1 MVQHPPPPAG
11 PPNEPEVFQLFLTGK
26 LFSPLTLAV
35 ECNLARAVELD
46 PCKTDEGKE
55 LTAAEKTEC
64 CKGIFTNKILLPD
77 SNGDYPTDT
86 SQSGRVEAG
95 VDDLWAG
102 SGCFCIPD
110 IMNDNLPFFNAVLD
124 IAKTCGGSYDITTIP
139 CSSSI
144 TTSCTSGFTTDC
156 SGVTVGGSDGNDV
169 TNGFVGKSQAQ
180 MKADVAARP
189 ASNVPPAPDPAP
201 AATKGAKKIQVDI
214 RLKDA
219 TGFLGDSTAAKA
231 KRTELETNLAKAL
244 CNCVS
249 PTFKVKLVAVSK
261 GSTIVTAEVQPAEG
275 SSEITTAQVD
285 TINDQMEQDGGLG
298 KSASMT
304 AYGNVTATLPAPAP
318 PGQAPAPVRDAK
330 KIALPKGLN
339 TPPAKL
345 PAAVTGIP
353 RTGIDGSSYE
363 GGFEIDNSKYL
374 ESLAGQMLPGIVM
387 AVLLF
392 VIMILMLLVY
402 LVSTLCGLTFCK
414 CCNGAY
420 KPRRFSKKDLK
431 INKVVCLVFC
441 AITAAGAF
449 TVFAETPPLL
459 ENTKDLTGAMAGTI
473 SELSANVTAIA
484 DAMEAA
490 AEDPTLNI
498 GDIAST
504 TTTMKDAMASVDKT
518 VQDAQD
524 QIEEY
529 VDMSGLYVTIAA
541 GIMFG
546 ITFIVFALGF
556 VGFWRLLIFFTIILS
571 IMMIIGWIVWGL
583 LSLLTVFV
591 DDLCWAMNDYL
602 RDRYNSDLSDFIPC
616 MDPKVAVSTMNV
628 GRDQVASGIA
638 AVNDQLEEY
647 AGGENGNP
655 YLKYLCYNYAKVPL
669 KDLCNKKTIY
679 HDQAYSTF
687 VCQAEDQKKLTEKAD
702 MTSYDS
708 TVQDLIMFPDAFC
721 PYPTNFYSVALG
733 NFSKPASAGGL
744 GQLRCPFKG
753 YSDDAM
759 TQAIEFSMGQCYTVK
774 QLPSDVFDA
783 KAATAAKAQLVLDVM
798 PKIESLLQCELVG
811 TAFSRMVGP
820 CDGMA
825 TALTSLYAGFLLVAM
840 GYFLLW
846 ASTLVLISRLQ
857 YYRSYCVDA
866 DKY

>member
-1 MVQHPPPPAG
+1 M
-11 PPNEPEVFQLFLTGK
+11 
-26 LFSPLTLAV
+26 S
-35 ECNLARAVELD
+35 EC
-46 PCKTDEGKE
+46 
-55 LTAAEKTEC
+55 
-64 CKGIFTNKILLPD
+64 
-77 SNGDYPTDT
+77 DT
-86 SQSGRVEAG
+86 SV
-95 VDDLWAG
+95 
-102 SGCFCIPD
+102 F
-110 IMNDNLPFFNAVLD
+110 
-124 IAKTCGGSYDITTIP
+124 
-139 CSSSI
+139 
-144 TTSCTSGFTTDC
+144 TDC
-156 SGVTVGGSDGNDV
+156 SGVTVGGNAATDV
-169 TNGFVGKSQAQ
+169 TNGFAGKTQAQ
-180 MKADVAARP
+180 IKAEVEERP
-189 ASNVPPAPDPAP
+189 AQVPPAPPARSP
-201 AATKGAKKIQVDI
+201 ATKPAKKIQVDI

-275 SSEITTAQVD
+275 SSEISAADVT
-285 TINDQMEQDGGLG
+285 TINSQTDAGLG
-298 KSASMT
+298 SSPSMT
-304 AYGNVTATLPAPAP
+304 AYGNVTATVPAPAP
-318 PGQAPAPVRDAK
+318 AGQAPAPVRDAK

-490 AEDPTLNI
+490 AADPTLAI

-504 TTTMKDAMASVDKT
+504 TKTMKDAMASVDKT

-628 GRDQVASGIA
+628 ARDQVASGIA

-669 KDLCNKKTIY
+669 KDLCTKKTIY

-687 VCQAEDQKKLTEKAD
+687 VCQAEDHKKLTAKAD

-733 NFSKPASAGGL
+733 NFSKPPPVGL

-783 KAATAAKAQLVLDVM
+783 KASTAEKAQLVLDVM
-798 PKIESLLQCELVG
+798 PKIESLLQCELVA
-811 TAFSRMVGP
+811 TAFSRMVDP

>member
-1 MVQHPPPPAG
+1 MTA
-11 PPNEPEVFQLFLTGK
+11 
-26 LFSPLTLAV
+26 
-35 ECNLARAVELD
+35 
-46 PCKTDEGKE
+46 DEKD
-55 LTAAEKTEC
+55 TC
-64 CKGIFTNKILLPD
+64 CKGIFQTQILLPD
-77 SNGDYPTDT
+77 SQATPVYARVDDAGNGRTGT
-86 SQSGRVEAG
+86 T
-95 VDDLWAG
+95 DLWAA
-102 SGCFCIPD
+102 SGCFCIPA
-110 IMNDNLPFFNAVLD
+110 IMNDDLPFFNAVLD
-124 IAKTCGGSYDITTIP
+124 IAKTCGASYGNINTID
-139 CSSSI
+139 CDSSV
-144 TTSCTSGFTTDC
+144 TTSCTSGFKSTNC
-156 SGVTVGGSDGNDV
+156 NGITVGTGGGDTVS
-169 TNGFVGKSQAQ
+169 NGFVGKSQAQ

-189 ASNVPPAPDPAP
+189 ASNVPPAPTAASP
-201 AATKGAKKIQVDI
+201 ATKGAKKIQVDI

-244 CNCVS
+244 CNECAT
-249 PTFKVKLVAVSK
+249 PPFKVKLVAVSK

-275 SSEITTAQVD
+275 SSEISAADVD
-285 TINDQMEQDGGLG
+285 TINDEMEQTGGLG
-298 KSASMT
+298 KSPSMT
-304 AYGNVTATLPAPAP
+304 AYGNLTATIPAPAP

-449 TVFAETPPLL
+449 AVFAETPPLL

-490 AEDPTLNI
+490 AADPTLAI

-504 TTTMKDAMASVDKT
+504 TKTMKDAMASVDKT

-628 GRDQVASGIA
+628 ARDQVASGIA

-647 AGGENGNP
+647 SGGESGNP

-669 KDLCNKKTIY
+669 KDLCTKETIY

-708 TVQDLIMFPDAFC
+708 TIQDLIMFPDAFC

-733 NFSKPASAGGL
+733 NFSKPASDGGL

-759 TQAIEFSMGQCYTVK
+759 TQANEFSMGQCYTVK

-783 KAATAAKAQLVLDVM
+783 KASTAEKAQLVLDVM
-798 PKIESLLQCELVG
+798 PKIESLLQCELVA

-820 CDGMA
+820 CEGMA

>member
-1 MVQHPPPPAG
+1 M
-11 PPNEPEVFQLFLTGK
+11 
-26 LFSPLTLAV
+26 
-35 ECNLARAVELD
+35 
-46 PCKTDEGKE
+46 
-55 LTAAEKTEC
+55 
-64 CKGIFTNKILLPD
+64 
-77 SNGDYPTDT
+77 
-86 SQSGRVEAG
+86 
-95 VDDLWAG
+95 
-102 SGCFCIPD
+102 
-110 IMNDNLPFFNAVLD
+110 
-124 IAKTCGGSYDITTIP
+124 
-139 CSSSI
+139 
-144 TTSCTSGFTTDC
+144 
-156 SGVTVGGSDGNDV
+156 
-169 TNGFVGKSQAQ
+169 
-180 MKADVAARP
+180 
-189 ASNVPPAPDPAP
+189 
-201 AATKGAKKIQVDI
+201 
-214 RLKDA
+214 
-219 TGFLGDSTAAKA
+219 
-231 KRTELETNLAKAL
+231 
-244 CNCVS
+244 
-249 PTFKVKLVAVSK
+249 KLVAVSK
-261 GSTIVTAEVQPAEG
+261 GSTIKRLKGTTILTAEVQPLPGNSELSAAEVDMINSQTDDGLLG
-275 SSEITTAQVD
+275 SSP
-285 TINDQMEQDGGLG
+285 
-298 KSASMT
+298 SMT
-304 AYGNVTATLPAPAP
+304 AYGNVTATVQAPAP
-318 PGQAPAPVRDAK
+318 PGQAPAPVRDTK

-339 TPPAKL
+339 SPPAKL

-353 RTGIDGSSYE
+353 RRTDLNGAEYD
-363 GGFEIDNSKYL
+363 GGFNLTNAEDLTDPKFYIEYL
-374 ESLAGQMLPGIVM
+374 TSAQNPKSNGYFTSLVGQMVPGFVM

-402 LVSTLCGLTFCK
+402 LLSTLCGLTFCK

-449 TVFAETPPLL
+449 AVFAETPPLL
-459 ENTKDLTGAMAGTI
+459 ENTKDLTGAMASTI
-473 SELSANVTAIA
+473 AELSANVTDIA
-484 DAMEAA
+484 DAMDAA
-490 AEDPTLNI
+490 AADPDLDT
-498 GDIAST
+498 GSVAT
-504 TTTMKDAMASVDKT
+504 TTSSMKDAIKSVDKT

-602 RDRYNSDLSDFIPC
+602 RDRYNSDLSDLIPC

-628 GRDQVASGIA
+628 ARDQVASGIA

-708 TVQDLIMFPDAFC
+708 TIQDLIMFPDAFC

-733 NFSKPASAGGL
+733 NFSKPPPAGL
-744 GQLRCPFKG
+744 GQL
-753 YSDDAM
+753 
-759 TQAIEFSMGQCYTVK
+759 
-774 QLPSDVFDA
+774 
-783 KAATAAKAQLVLDVM
+783 
-798 PKIESLLQCELVG
+798 
-811 TAFSRMVGP
+811 
-820 CDGMA
+820 
-825 TALTSLYAGFLLVAM
+825 
-840 GYFLLW
+840 
-846 ASTLVLISRLQ
+846 
-857 YYRSYCVDA
+857 
-866 DKY
+866 

>member
-1 MVQHPPPPAG
+1 M
-11 PPNEPEVFQLFLTGK
+11 
-26 LFSPLTLAV
+26 
-35 ECNLARAVELD
+35 
-46 PCKTDEGKE
+46 
-55 LTAAEKTEC
+55 
-64 CKGIFTNKILLPD
+64 
-77 SNGDYPTDT
+77 
-86 SQSGRVEAG
+86 
-95 VDDLWAG
+95 
-102 SGCFCIPD
+102 
-110 IMNDNLPFFNAVLD
+110 
-124 IAKTCGGSYDITTIP
+124 
-139 CSSSI
+139 
-144 TTSCTSGFTTDC
+144 
-156 SGVTVGGSDGNDV
+156 
-169 TNGFVGKSQAQ
+169 
-180 MKADVAARP
+180 
-189 ASNVPPAPDPAP
+189 
-201 AATKGAKKIQVDI
+201 
-214 RLKDA
+214 
-219 TGFLGDSTAAKA
+219 
-231 KRTELETNLAKAL
+231 
-244 CNCVS
+244 
-249 PTFKVKLVAVSK
+249 
-261 GSTIVTAEVQPAEG
+261 
-275 SSEITTAQVD
+275 
-285 TINDQMEQDGGLG
+285 
-298 KSASMT
+298 
-304 AYGNVTATLPAPAP
+304 
-318 PGQAPAPVRDAK
+318 
-330 KIALPKGLN
+330 
-339 TPPAKL
+339 
-345 PAAVTGIP
+345 
-353 RTGIDGSSYE
+353 
-363 GGFEIDNSKYL
+363 
-374 ESLAGQMLPGIVM
+374 
-387 AVLLF
+387 
-392 VIMILMLLVY
+392 
-402 LVSTLCGLTFCK
+402 
-414 CCNGAY
+414 
-420 KPRRFSKKDLK
+420 
-431 INKVVCLVFC
+431 VCLVFC

-449 TVFAETPPLL
+449 AVFAETPPLL

-490 AEDPTLNI
+490 AKDPTLAI

-504 TTTMKDAMASVDKT
+504 TKTMKDAMASVDKT

-628 GRDQVASGIA
+628 ARDQVASGIA

-647 AGGENGNP
+647 SGGESGNP
-655 YLKYLCYNYAKVPL
+655 YLKYLCYNYAKIPL
-669 KDLCNKKTIY
+669 KDLCTKKTIY

-708 TVQDLIMFPDAFC
+708 TIQDLIMFPDAFC

-733 NFSKPASAGGL
+733 NFSKPASDGGL

-753 YSDDAM
+753 YSDAAM
-759 TQAIEFSMGQCYTVK
+759 TEANEFSMGQCYTVK

-783 KAATAAKAQLVLDVM
+783 KASTAEKAQLVLDVM
-798 PKIESLLQCELVG
+798 PKIESLLQCELVA

-820 CDGMA
+820 CEGMA

>member
-1 MVQHPPPPAG
+1 M
-11 PPNEPEVFQLFLTGK
+11 
-26 LFSPLTLAV
+26 
-35 ECNLARAVELD
+35 D
-46 PCKTDEGKE
+46 
-55 LTAAEKTEC
+55 
-64 CKGIFTNKILLPD
+64 
-77 SNGDYPTDT
+77 
-86 SQSGRVEAG
+86 
-95 VDDLWAG
+95 
-102 SGCFCIPD
+102 D
-110 IMNDNLPFFNAVLD
+110 IMNDDIAFFNQVLK
-124 IAKTCGGSYDITTIP
+124 IAKTCGSSYHTLHNLADIE
-139 CSSSI
+139 CK
-144 TTSCTSGFTTDC
+144 TSVTSG
-156 SGVTVGGSDGNDV
+156 GVTSAMSECDTSVFTACGSESV
-169 TNGFVGKSQAQ
+169 SNGFVGKSQAQ

-244 CNCVS
+244 CNECAT
-249 PTFKVKLVAVSK
+249 PPFKVKLVAVSK

-275 SSEITTAQVD
+275 SSEISAADVD
-285 TINDQMEQDGGLG
+285 TINNEIAMTASNPKGLG
-298 KSASMT
+298 DAPSMT
-304 AYGNVTATLPAPAP
+304 AYGNVTATIPAPAP

-449 TVFAETPPLL
+449 AVFAETPPLL

-490 AEDPTLNI
+490 AADPTLAI

-504 TTTMKDAMASVDKT
+504 TKTMKDAMASVDKT

-628 GRDQVASGIA
+628 ARDQVASGIA

-647 AGGENGNP
+647 SGGESGNP

-669 KDLCNKKTIY
+669 KDLCTKETIY

-708 TVQDLIMFPDAFC
+708 TIQDLIMFPDAFC

-733 NFSKPASAGGL
+733 NFSKPASDGGL

-759 TQAIEFSMGQCYTVK
+759 TQANEFSMGQCYTVK

-783 KAATAAKAQLVLDVM
+783 KASTAEKAQLVLDVM
-798 PKIESLLQCELVG
+798 PKIESLLQCELVA

-820 CDGMA
+820 CEGMA

>member
-1 MVQHPPPPAG
+1 
-11 PPNEPEVFQLFLTGK
+11 
-26 LFSPLTLAV
+26 
-35 ECNLARAVELD
+35 
-46 PCKTDEGKE
+46 
-55 LTAAEKTEC
+55 
-64 CKGIFTNKILLPD
+64 
-77 SNGDYPTDT
+77 
-86 SQSGRVEAG
+86 
-95 VDDLWAG
+95 
-102 SGCFCIPD
+102 
-110 IMNDNLPFFNAVLD
+110 
-124 IAKTCGGSYDITTIP
+124 
-139 CSSSI
+139 
-144 TTSCTSGFTTDC
+144 
-156 SGVTVGGSDGNDV
+156 
-169 TNGFVGKSQAQ
+169 
-180 MKADVAARP
+180 
-189 ASNVPPAPDPAP
+189 
-201 AATKGAKKIQVDI
+201 
-214 RLKDA
+214 
-219 TGFLGDSTAAKA
+219 
-231 KRTELETNLAKAL
+231 
-244 CNCVS
+244 
-249 PTFKVKLVAVSK
+249 
-261 GSTIVTAEVQPAEG
+261 
-275 SSEITTAQVD
+275 
-285 TINDQMEQDGGLG
+285 
-298 KSASMT
+298 MT
-304 AYGNVTATLPAPAP
+304 AYGNVTATIPAPAP

-449 TVFAETPPLL
+449 AVFAETPPLL

-490 AEDPTLNI
+490 AKDPTLAI

-504 TTTMKDAMASVDKT
+504 TKTMKDAMASVDKT

-628 GRDQVASGIA
+628 ARDQVASGIA

-647 AGGENGNP
+647 SGGESGNP

-708 TVQDLIMFPDAFC
+708 TIQDLIMFPDAFC

-733 NFSKPASAGGL
+733 NFSKPASDGGL

-753 YSDDAM
+753 YSDDAHD
-759 TQAIEFSMGQCYTVK
+759 AG
-774 QLPSDVFDA
+774 DRVFDGTVLHHE
-783 KAATAAKAQLVLDVM
+783 ATPLRCLRRQGINRRKSAIGARRHAQDRVAPPVRARRHR
-798 PKIESLLQCELVG
+798 LLQ
-811 TAFSRMVGP
+811 
-820 CDGMA
+820 DGWP
-825 TALTSLYAGFLLVAM
+825 LRRHGYRSHQPLRWIPPRRHGLLPPLGLNARSHLPPAVLQV
-840 GYFLLW
+840 LLRRRGQ
-846 ASTLVLISRLQ
+846 VLITLKLFPVHAAVRPSRPTPA
-857 YYRSYCVDA
+857 RICVL
-866 DKY
+866 

>member
-1 MVQHPPPPAG
+1 M
-11 PPNEPEVFQLFLTGK
+11 
-26 LFSPLTLAV
+26 
-35 ECNLARAVELD
+35 
-46 PCKTDEGKE
+46 
-55 LTAAEKTEC
+55 TADEKTKC
-64 CKGIFTNKILLPD
+64 CDGIFNNNIGLVSGGTWTT
-77 SNGDYPTDT
+77 SNTDRFA
-86 SQSGRVEAG
+86 S
-95 VDDLWAG
+95 
-102 SGCFCIPD
+102 SGCFCIAD
-110 IMNDNLPFFNAVLD
+110 IMNEDIAFFNAVLD
-124 IAKTCGGSYDITTIP
+124 IAKTCSGEDITTIP

-144 TTSCTSGFTTDC
+144 TASCTSGFTTDC
-156 SGVTVGGSDGNDV
+156 SAVTIGTTAGKTVS
-169 TNGFVGKSQAQ
+169 NGFVGKSQAAI
-180 MKADVAARP
+180 KAEVAARP
-189 ASNVPPAPDPAP
+189 PSNVPPAPDARP

-244 CNCVS
+244 CNCAS
-249 PTFKVKLVAVSK
+249 PPFKVKLVAVSK

-275 SSEITTAQVD
+275 SSEISAADVD
-285 TINDQMEQDGGLG
+285 TINDEMEQTGGLG
-298 KSASMT
+298 KSPSMT
-304 AYGNVTATLPAPAP
+304 AYGNVTATIPAPAP

-449 TVFAETPPLL
+449 AVFAETPPLL

-490 AEDPTLNI
+490 AADPTLAI

-504 TTTMKDAMASVDKT
+504 TKTMKDAMASVDKT

-628 GRDQVASGIA
+628 ARDQVASGIA

-647 AGGENGNP
+647 SGGESGNP

-669 KDLCNKKTIY
+669 KDLCTKETIY

-708 TVQDLIMFPDAFC
+708 TIQDLIMFPDAFC

-733 NFSKPASAGGL
+733 NFSKPASDGGL

-759 TQAIEFSMGQCYTVK
+759 TQANEFSMGQCYTVK

-783 KAATAAKAQLVLDVM
+783 KASTAEKAQLVLDVM

>member
-1 MVQHPPPPAG
+1 
-11 PPNEPEVFQLFLTGK
+11 
-26 LFSPLTLAV
+26 
-35 ECNLARAVELD
+35 
-46 PCKTDEGKE
+46 
-55 LTAAEKTEC
+55 
-64 CKGIFTNKILLPD
+64 
-77 SNGDYPTDT
+77 
-86 SQSGRVEAG
+86 
-95 VDDLWAG
+95 
-102 SGCFCIPD
+102 
-110 IMNDNLPFFNAVLD
+110 MNDDLPFFNAVLD
-124 IAKTCGGSYDITTIP
+124 IAKTCGASYGNINTID
-139 CSSSI
+139 CDSSV
-144 TTSCTSGFTTDC
+144 TTSCTSGFKSTNC
-156 SGVTVGGSDGNDV
+156 NGITVGTGGGDTVS
-169 TNGFVGKSQAQ
+169 NGFVGKSQAQ

-189 ASNVPPAPDPAP
+189 ASNVPPAPDAPA

-244 CNCVS
+244 CNECAT
-249 PTFKVKLVAVSK
+249 PPFKVKLVAVSK

-275 SSEITTAQVD
+275 SSEISAADVD
-285 TINDQMEQDGGLG
+285 TINDEMEQTGGLG
-298 KSASMT
+298 KSPSMT
-304 AYGNVTATLPAPAP
+304 AYGNLTATIPAPAP

-449 TVFAETPPLL
+449 AVFAETPPLL

-490 AEDPTLNI
+490 AADPTLAI

-504 TTTMKDAMASVDKT
+504 TKTMKDAMASVDKT

-529 VDMSGLYVTIAA
+529 VDMTGLYVTAA

-628 GRDQVASGIA
+628 ARDQVASGIA

-647 AGGENGNP
+647 SGGESGNP

-669 KDLCNKKTIY
+669 KDLCTKETIY

-708 TVQDLIMFPDAFC
+708 TIQDLIMFPDAFC

-733 NFSKPASAGGL
+733 NFSKPASDGGL

-759 TQAIEFSMGQCYTVK
+759 TQANEFSMGQCYTVK

-783 KAATAAKAQLVLDVM
+783 KAATAEKAQLVLDVM
-798 PKIESLLQCELVG
+798 PKIESLLQCELVA

-820 CDGMA
+820 CEGMA

>member
-1 MVQHPPPPAG
+1 MDDNTAG
-11 PPNEPEVFQLFLTGK
+11 KIRTG
-26 LFSPLTLAV
+26 T
-35 ECNLARAVELD
+35 
-46 PCKTDEGKE
+46 T
-55 LTAAEKTEC
+55 
-64 CKGIFTNKILLPD
+64 
-77 SNGDYPTDT
+77 
-86 SQSGRVEAG
+86 
-95 VDDLWAG
+95 DLWAA
-102 SGCFCIPD
+102 SGCFCIPA
-110 IMNDNLPFFNAVLD
+110 IMNDDLPFFNAVLD
-124 IAKTCGGSYDITTIP
+124 IAKTC
-139 CSSSI
+139 CSSYGNINTIDCDSSV
-144 TTSCTSGFTTDC
+144 TTSCTSGFKSTNCNLVTIGTTA
-156 SGVTVGGSDGNDV
+156 GKTVS
-169 TNGFVGKSQAQ
+169 NGFVGKSQAQ

-189 ASNVPPAPDPAP
+189 ASNVPPAPTAASP
-201 AATKGAKKIQVDI
+201 ATKGAKKIQVDI

-244 CNCVS
+244 CNCAS
-249 PTFKVKLVAVSK
+249 PPFKVKLVAVSM

-275 SSEITTAQVD
+275 SSEISAADVD
-285 TINDQMEQDGGLG
+285 TINDEMEQTGGLG
-298 KSASMT
+298 KSPSMT
-304 AYGNVTATLPAPAP
+304 AYGNLTATIPAPAP

-449 TVFAETPPLL
+449 AVFAETPPLL

-490 AEDPTLNI
+490 AADPTLSI

-504 TTTMKDAMASVDKT
+504 TKTMKDAMASVDKT

-628 GRDQVASGIA
+628 ARDQVASGIA

-647 AGGENGNP
+647 SGGENGNP

-669 KDLCNKKTIY
+669 KDLCTKETIY

-687 VCQAEDQKKLTEKAD
+687 VCQAEDQKKLTEKPD

-708 TVQDLIMFPDAFC
+708 TIKDLIMFPDAFC

-733 NFSKPASAGGL
+733 NFSKPASDGGL

-753 YSDDAM
+753 YSDALM
-759 TQAIEFSMGQCYTVK
+759 TQANEFSMGQCYTVK

-783 KAATAAKAQLVLDVM
+783 KASTAEKAQLVLDVM
-798 PKIESLLQCELVG
+798 PKIESLLQCELVA

-820 CDGMA
+820 CEGMA

>member
-1 MVQHPPPPAG
+1 M
-11 PPNEPEVFQLFLTGK
+11 
-26 LFSPLTLAV
+26 S
-35 ECNLARAVELD
+35 EC
-46 PCKTDEGKE
+46 
-55 LTAAEKTEC
+55 
-64 CKGIFTNKILLPD
+64 
-77 SNGDYPTDT
+77 DT
-86 SQSGRVEAG
+86 SVFTAC
-95 VDDLWAG
+95 G
-102 SGCFCIPD
+102 SE
-110 IMNDNLPFFNAVLD
+110 
-124 IAKTCGGSYDITTIP
+124 S
-139 CSSSI
+139 
-144 TTSCTSGFTTDC
+144 
-156 SGVTVGGSDGNDV
+156 V
-169 TNGFVGKSQAQ
+169 TNGFAGKTQAQ
-180 MKADVAARP
+180 IKAEVEERP
-189 ASNVPPAPDPAP
+189 AQVPPAPPARSP
-201 AATKGAKKIQVDI
+201 ATKPAKKIQVDI

-244 CNCVS
+244 CNCAS
-249 PTFKVKLVAVSK
+249 PPFKVKLVAVSK

-275 SSEITTAQVD
+275 SSEISAADVT
-285 TINDQMEQDGGLG
+285 TINSQTDAGLG
-298 KSASMT
+298 SSSSMT
-304 AYGNVTATLPAPAP
+304 AYGNVTATVPAPAP
-318 PGQAPAPVRDAK
+318 PGMAPAPVRDAK

-449 TVFAETPPLL
+449 AVFAETPPLL

-490 AEDPTLNI
+490 AADPTLAI

-504 TTTMKDAMASVDKT
+504 TKTMKDAMASVDKT

-628 GRDQVASGIA
+628 ARDQVASGIA

-647 AGGENGNP
+647 SGGESGNP

-669 KDLCNKKTIY
+669 KDLCTKETIY

-708 TVQDLIMFPDAFC
+708 TIQDLIMFPDAFC

-733 NFSKPASAGGL
+733 NFSKPASDGGL

-753 YSDDAM
+753 YSDDLM
-759 TQAIEFSMGQCYTVK
+759 TQANEFSMGQCYTVK

-783 KAATAAKAQLVLDVM
+783 KAATAEKAQLVLDVM

>member
-1 MVQHPPPPAG
+1 MP
-11 PPNEPEVFQLFLTGK
+11 
-26 LFSPLTLAV
+26 
-35 ECNLARAVELD
+35 
-46 PCKTDEGKE
+46 
-55 LTAAEKTEC
+55 
-64 CKGIFTNKILLPD
+64 
-77 SNGDYPTDT
+77 
-86 SQSGRVEAG
+86 
-95 VDDLWAG
+95 
-102 SGCFCIPD
+102 
-110 IMNDNLPFFNAVLD
+110 VL
-124 IAKTCGGSYDITTIP
+124 KGGSTNRVLIKRFLKGGKAFGNGRKQTHCISKCITEH
-139 CSSSI
+139 
-144 TTSCTSGFTTDC
+144 SGNTNHHIH
-156 SGVTVGGSDGNDV
+156 SG
-169 TNGFVGKSQAQ
+169 
-180 MKADVAARP
+180 P
-189 ASNVPPAPDPAP
+189 
-201 AATKGAKKIQVDI
+201 
-214 RLKDA
+214 
-219 TGFLGDSTAAKA
+219 
-231 KRTELETNLAKAL
+231 
-244 CNCVS
+244 
-249 PTFKVKLVAVSK
+249 SK
-261 GSTIVTAEVQPAEG
+261 HGEG
-275 SSEITTAQVD
+275 
-285 TINDQMEQDGGLG
+285 
-298 KSASMT
+298 
-304 AYGNVTATLPAPAP
+304 
-318 PGQAPAPVRDAK
+318 
-330 KIALPKGLN
+330 
-339 TPPAKL
+339 
-345 PAAVTGIP
+345 
-353 RTGIDGSSYE
+353 
-363 GGFEIDNSKYL
+363 
-374 ESLAGQMLPGIVM
+374 
-387 AVLLF
+387 
-392 VIMILMLLVY
+392 
-402 LVSTLCGLTFCK
+402 
-414 CCNGAY
+414 
-420 KPRRFSKKDLK
+420 KDLK

-449 TVFAETPPLL
+449 AVFAETPPLL

-490 AEDPTLNI
+490 AKDPTLAI

-504 TTTMKDAMASVDKT
+504 TKTMKDAMASVDKT

-628 GRDQVASGIA
+628 ARDQVASGIA

-647 AGGENGNP
+647 SGGESGNP

-669 KDLCNKKTIY
+669 KDLCTKETIY

-708 TVQDLIMFPDAFC
+708 TIQDLIMFPDAFC

-733 NFSKPASAGGL
+733 NFSKPASDGGL

-759 TQAIEFSMGQCYTVK
+759 TQANEFSMGQCYTVK

-783 KAATAAKAQLVLDVM
+783 KASTAEKAQLVLDVM
-798 PKIESLLQCELVG
+798 PKIESLLQCELVA

-820 CDGMA
+820 CEGMA

>member
-1 MVQHPPPPAG
+1 MG
-11 PPNEPEVFQLFLTGK
+11 
-26 LFSPLTLAV
+26 
-35 ECNLARAVELD
+35 
-46 PCKTDEGKE
+46 
-55 LTAAEKTEC
+55 
-64 CKGIFTNKILLPD
+64 D
-77 SNGDYPTDT
+77 S
-86 SQSGRVEAG
+86 SV
-95 VDDLWAG
+95 
-102 SGCFCIPD
+102 
-110 IMNDNLPFFNAVLD
+110 
-124 IAKTCGGSYDITTIP
+124 
-139 CSSSI
+139 
-144 TTSCTSGFTTDC
+144 TTSCTSGFKSTDC
-156 SGVTVGGSDGNDV
+156 NGVTIGTAGGDTVS
-169 TNGFVGKSQAQ
+169 NGFVGKSQAQ

-189 ASNVPPAPDPAP
+189 ASNVPPAPTAASP
-201 AATKGAKKIQVDI
+201 ATKGAKKIQVDI

-219 TGFLGDSTAAKA
+219 TGVLGDSTAAKA

-244 CNCVS
+244 CNCAS
-249 PTFKVKLVAVSK
+249 PPFKVKLVAVSK

-285 TINDQMEQDGGLG
+285 TINDEMEQTGGLG
-298 KSASMT
+298 KSPSMT
-304 AYGNVTATLPAPAP
+304 AYGNVTATIPAPAP

-449 TVFAETPPLL
+449 AVFAETPPLL
-459 ENTKDLTGAMAGTI
+459 ENIKDLTGAMAGTI

-490 AEDPTLNI
+490 AADPTLAI

-504 TTTMKDAMASVDKT
+504 TKTMKDAMASVDKT

-628 GRDQVASGIA
+628 ARDQVASGIA

-647 AGGENGNP
+647 SGGESGNP

-708 TVQDLIMFPDAFC
+708 TIQDLIMFPDAFC

-733 NFSKPASAGGL
+733 NFSKPASDGGL

-759 TQAIEFSMGQCYTVK
+759 TQANEFSMGQCYTVK
-774 QLPSDVFDA
+774 QLPS
-783 KAATAAKAQLVLDVM
+783 
-798 PKIESLLQCELVG
+798 E
-811 TAFSRMVGP
+811 
-820 CDGMA
+820 GMA
-825 TALTSLYAGFLLVAM
+825 TALPSLYAGFLLVAM

>member
-1 MVQHPPPPAG
+1 
-11 PPNEPEVFQLFLTGK
+11 
-26 LFSPLTLAV
+26 
-35 ECNLARAVELD
+35 
-46 PCKTDEGKE
+46 
-55 LTAAEKTEC
+55 
-64 CKGIFTNKILLPD
+64 
-77 SNGDYPTDT
+77 
-86 SQSGRVEAG
+86 
-95 VDDLWAG
+95 
-102 SGCFCIPD
+102 
-110 IMNDNLPFFNAVLD
+110 MNDDLPFFNAVLD
-124 IAKTCGGSYDITTIP
+124 IAKTCGASYGNINTID
-139 CSSSI
+139 CDSTV
-144 TTSCTSGFTTDC
+144 TTSCTSGFKSTNC
-156 SGVTVGGSDGNDV
+156 NGVTIGTAGGDTVS
-169 TNGFVGKSQAQ
+169 NGFVGKSQAQ

-189 ASNVPPAPDPAP
+189 ASNVPPAPDAPA

-244 CNCVS
+244 CNECAT
-249 PTFKVKLVAVSK
+249 PPFKVKLVAVSK

-275 SSEITTAQVD
+275 SSEISAADVD
-285 TINDQMEQDGGLG
+285 TINDEMEQTGGLG
-298 KSASMT
+298 KSPSMT
-304 AYGNVTATLPAPAP
+304 AYGNVTATIPAPAP

-490 AEDPTLNI
+490 AADPTLAI

-504 TTTMKDAMASVDKT
+504 TKTMKDAMASVDKT

-628 GRDQVASGIA
+628 ARDQVASGIA

-647 AGGENGNP
+647 SGGENGNP

-669 KDLCNKKTIY
+669 KDLCTKKTIY

-708 TVQDLIMFPDAFC
+708 TIQDLIMFPDAFC

-733 NFSKPASAGGL
+733 NFSKPASDGGL

-783 KAATAAKAQLVLDVM
+783 KAATAEKAQLVLDVM
-798 PKIESLLQCELVG
+798 PKIESLLQCELVA

-820 CDGMA
+820 CEGMA

>member
-1 MVQHPPPPAG
+1 
-11 PPNEPEVFQLFLTGK
+11 LFLTGK

-244 CNCVS
+244 SNS
-249 PTFKVKLVAVSK
+249 DPATFKVKLVAVSK

-490 AEDPTLNI
+490 A
-498 GDIAST
+498 
-504 TTTMKDAMASVDKT
+504 
-518 VQDAQD
+518 
-524 QIEEY
+524 
-529 VDMSGLYVTIAA
+529 
-541 GIMFG
+541 
-546 ITFIVFALGF
+546 
-556 VGFWRLLIFFTIILS
+556 
-571 IMMIIGWIVWGL
+571 
-583 LSLLTVFV
+583 
-591 DDLCWAMNDYL
+591 
-602 RDRYNSDLSDFIPC
+602 
-616 MDPKVAVSTMNV
+616 
-628 GRDQVASGIA
+628 
-638 AVNDQLEEY
+638 
-647 AGGENGNP
+647 
-655 YLKYLCYNYAKVPL
+655 
-669 KDLCNKKTIY
+669 
-679 HDQAYSTF
+679 
-687 VCQAEDQKKLTEKAD
+687 
-702 MTSYDS
+702 
-708 TVQDLIMFPDAFC
+708 
-721 PYPTNFYSVALG
+721 
-733 NFSKPASAGGL
+733 
-744 GQLRCPFKG
+744 
-753 YSDDAM
+753 
-759 TQAIEFSMGQCYTVK
+759 
-774 QLPSDVFDA
+774 
-783 KAATAAKAQLVLDVM
+783 
-798 PKIESLLQCELVG
+798 
-811 TAFSRMVGP
+811 
-820 CDGMA
+820 
-825 TALTSLYAGFLLVAM
+825 
-840 GYFLLW
+840 
-846 ASTLVLISRLQ
+846 
-857 YYRSYCVDA
+857 
-866 DKY
+866 

>member
-1 MVQHPPPPAG
+1 MTA
-11 PPNEPEVFQLFLTGK
+11 
-26 LFSPLTLAV
+26 
-35 ECNLARAVELD
+35 
-46 PCKTDEGKE
+46 DEKD
-55 LTAAEKTEC
+55 TC
-64 CKGIFTNKILLPD
+64 CKGIFQTQILLPD
-77 SNGDYPTDT
+77 SQATPVYA
-86 SQSGRVEAG
+86 RVDDATAG
-95 VDDLWAG
+95 KIRTGTTDLWAA
-102 SGCFCIPD
+102 SGCFCIPA
-110 IMNDNLPFFNAVLD
+110 IMNDDLPFFNAVLD
-124 IAKTCGGSYDITTIP
+124 IAKTCGASYGNINTID
-139 CSSSI
+139 CDSTV
-144 TTSCTSGFTTDC
+144 TTSCTSGFKSTDC
-156 SGVTVGGSDGNDV
+156 NGVTIGTAGGDTVS
-169 TNGFVGKSQAQ
+169 NGFVGKSQAQ

-189 ASNVPPAPDPAP
+189 ASNVPPAPDAPA

-244 CNCVS
+244 CNECAT
-249 PTFKVKLVAVSK
+249 PPFKVKLVAVSK

-275 SSEITTAQVD
+275 SSEISAADVD
-285 TINDQMEQDGGLG
+285 TINDEMEQTGGLG
-298 KSASMT
+298 KSPSMT
-304 AYGNVTATLPAPAP
+304 AYGNVTATIPAPAP

-449 TVFAETPPLL
+449 AVFAETPPLL

-490 AEDPTLNI
+490 AADPTLAI

-504 TTTMKDAMASVDKT
+504 TKTMKDAMASVDKT

-628 GRDQVASGIA
+628 ARDQVASGIA

-647 AGGENGNP
+647 SGGESGNP

-669 KDLCNKKTIY
+669 KDLCTKKTIY

-708 TVQDLIMFPDAFC
+708 TIQDLIMFPDAFC

-733 NFSKPASAGGL
+733 NFSKPPPAGL

-759 TQAIEFSMGQCYTVK
+759 TQANEFSMGQCYTVK

-783 KAATAAKAQLVLDVM
+783 KASTAEKAQLVLDVM
-798 PKIESLLQCELVG
+798 PKIESLLQCELVA

>member
-1 MVQHPPPPAG
+1 MVQHPSPPAG

-35 ECNLARAVELD
+35 SCNLARAIELN
-46 PCKTDEGKE
+46 PCKADEGKE
-55 LTAAEKTEC
+55 LTADEKDTC
-64 CKGIFTNKILLPD
+64 CKGIFQTQIMLSDGAATPTYSRSQTD
-77 SNGDYPTDT
+77 SNK
-86 SQSGRVEAG
+86 
-95 VDDLWAG
+95 LWAA
-102 SGCFCIPD
+102 SGCFCISD
-110 IMNDNLPFFNAVLD
+110 IMNDDLPFFNAVLD
-124 IAKTCGGSYDITTIP
+124 IAKTCGASYGNINTID
-139 CSSSI
+139 CDSTV
-144 TTSCTSGFTTDC
+144 TTSCTSGFKSTNCNGIIIDTTV
-156 SGVTVGGSDGNDV
+156 S
-169 TNGFVGKSQAQ
+169 NGFVGKSQAQ

-189 ASNVPPAPDPAP
+189 ATNVPPAPTAASP
-201 AATKGAKKIQVDI
+201 ATKGAKKIQVDI

-244 CNCVS
+244 CNCAT
-249 PTFKVKLVAVSK
+249 PPFKVKLVAVSK

-275 SSEITTAQVD
+275 SSEISAADVD
-285 TINDQMEQDGGLG
+285 TINDEMEQTGGLG
-298 KSASMT
+298 KSPSMT
-304 AYGNVTATLPAPAP
+304 AYGNLTATIPAPAP

-449 TVFAETPPLL
+449 AVFAETPPLL

-490 AEDPTLNI
+490 AADPTLSI

-504 TTTMKDAMASVDKT
+504 TKTMKDAMASVDKT

-628 GRDQVASGIA
+628 ARDQVASGIA

-647 AGGENGNP
+647 SGGESGNP

-669 KDLCNKKTIY
+669 KDLCTKETIY

-687 VCQAEDQKKLTEKAD
+687 VCQAEDQKKLTEKPD

-708 TVQDLIMFPDAFC
+708 TIKDLIMFPDAFC

-733 NFSKPASAGGL
+733 NFSKPASDGGL

-753 YSDDAM
+753 YSDALM
-759 TQAIEFSMGQCYTVK
+759 TQANEFSMGQCYTMK

-783 KAATAAKAQLVLDVM
+783 KASTAEKAQLVLDVM
-798 PKIESLLQCELVG
+798 PKIESLLQCELVA

-820 CDGMA
+820 CEGMA

>member
-1 MVQHPPPPAG
+1 
-11 PPNEPEVFQLFLTGK
+11 
-26 LFSPLTLAV
+26 
-35 ECNLARAVELD
+35 
-46 PCKTDEGKE
+46 
-55 LTAAEKTEC
+55 
-64 CKGIFTNKILLPD
+64 
-77 SNGDYPTDT
+77 
-86 SQSGRVEAG
+86 
-95 VDDLWAG
+95 
-102 SGCFCIPD
+102 
-110 IMNDNLPFFNAVLD
+110 MNDDLPFFNAVLD
-124 IAKTCGGSYDITTIP
+124 IAKTCGASYGNINTID
-139 CSSSI
+139 CDSTV
-144 TTSCTSGFTTDC
+144 TTSCTSGFKSTNCNGIIIDTTV
-156 SGVTVGGSDGNDV
+156 S
-169 TNGFVGKSQAQ
+169 NGFVGKSQAQ

-189 ASNVPPAPDPAP
+189 ASNVPPAPDAPA

-244 CNCVS
+244 CNECAT
-249 PTFKVKLVAVSK
+249 PPFKVKLVAVSK

-275 SSEITTAQVD
+275 SSEISAADVD
-285 TINDQMEQDGGLG
+285 TINNEIAMTASNPAGLG
-298 KSASMT
+298 SSSSMT
-304 AYGNVTATLPAPAP
+304 AYGNVTATVPAPAP
-318 PGQAPAPVRDAK
+318 AGQAPAPVRDAK

-449 TVFAETPPLL
+449 AVFAETPPLL

-490 AEDPTLNI
+490 AADPTLAI

-504 TTTMKDAMASVDKT
+504 TKTMKDAMASVDKT

-628 GRDQVASGIA
+628 ARDQVASGIA

-647 AGGENGNP
+647 SGGESGNP

-669 KDLCNKKTIY
+669 KDLCTKETIY

-708 TVQDLIMFPDAFC
+708 TIQDLIMFPDAFC

-733 NFSKPASAGGL
+733 NFSKPASDGGL

-753 YSDDAM
+753 YSDDLM
-759 TQAIEFSMGQCYTVK
+759 TQANEFSMGQCYTVK

-783 KAATAAKAQLVLDVM
+783 KASTAEKAQLVLDVM
-798 PKIESLLQCELVG
+798 PKIESLLQCELVA

>member
-1 MVQHPPPPAG
+1 
-11 PPNEPEVFQLFLTGK
+11 
-26 LFSPLTLAV
+26 
-35 ECNLARAVELD
+35 
-46 PCKTDEGKE
+46 
-55 LTAAEKTEC
+55 
-64 CKGIFTNKILLPD
+64 
-77 SNGDYPTDT
+77 
-86 SQSGRVEAG
+86 
-95 VDDLWAG
+95 
-102 SGCFCIPD
+102 
-110 IMNDNLPFFNAVLD
+110 MNDDIAFFNQVLK
-124 IAKTCGGSYDITTIP
+124 IAKTCGA
-139 CSSSI
+139 SSADLAAI
-144 TTSCTSGFTTDC
+144 ECKTSVTSG
-156 SGVTVGGSDGNDV
+156 GVTSVMSECDTSVFTACGSESV
-169 TNGFVGKSQAQ
+169 TNGFAGKTQAQ
-180 MKADVAARP
+180 IKAEVEERP
-189 ASNVPPAPDPAP
+189 AQVPPAPPARSP
-201 AATKGAKKIQVDI
+201 ATKPAKKIQVDI

-249 PTFKVKLVAVSK
+249 PTFKVNLVAVSK

-275 SSEITTAQVD
+275 SSEISAADVT
-285 TINDQMEQDGGLG
+285 TINSQTDAGLG
-298 KSASMT
+298 SSPSMT
-304 AYGNVTATLPAPAP
+304 AYGNVTATVPAPAP
-318 PGQAPAPVRDAK
+318 AGQAPAPVRDAK

-402 LVSTLCGLTFCK
+402 LVSTLCGLTVCK

-420 KPRRFSKKDLK
+420 KPRRFSKKDIK

-449 TVFAETPPLL
+449 AVFAETPPLL

-490 AEDPTLNI
+490 AADPTLAI

-504 TTTMKDAMASVDKT
+504 TKTMKDAMASVDKT

-524 QIEEY
+524 QIEYY

-628 GRDQVASGIA
+628 ARDQVASGIA

-669 KDLCNKKTIY
+669 KDLCTKETIY

-687 VCQAEDQKKLTEKAD
+687 VCQAEDQKKLTAKAD

-733 NFSKPASAGGL
+733 NFSKPPPAGL

-783 KAATAAKAQLVLDVM
+783 KASTAEKAQLVLDVM
-798 PKIESLLQCELVG
+798 PKIESLLQCELVA